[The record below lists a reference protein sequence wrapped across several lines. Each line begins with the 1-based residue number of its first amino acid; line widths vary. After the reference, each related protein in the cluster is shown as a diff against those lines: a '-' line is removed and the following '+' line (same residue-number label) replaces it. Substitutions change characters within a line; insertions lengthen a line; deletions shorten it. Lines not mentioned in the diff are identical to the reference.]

1 LKKRLRAVDEAAI
14 NKTVGRRLGTQEQG
28 MKFVCGLVLVAA
40 VAGVSDAAASAE
52 KGDKD
57 ELLTL
62 YLLSVAAD
70 RCGFPMSA
78 KQADLID
85 SEAKM
90 LVEKLKLGAREND
103 AVYSEAD
110 ATFERQG
117 PAACDRNGNFAQG
130 FRRTLQRLTGP

>member
-1 LKKRLRAVDEAAI
+1 
-14 NKTVGRRLGTQEQG
+14 

-40 VAGVSDAAASAE
+40 VASASAAAAPAE

-70 RCGFPMSA
+70 RCGFPMTR
-78 KQADLID
+78 KQADFID
-85 SEAKM
+85 SEAKA
-90 LVEKLKLGAREND
+90 LVEKLKLGPREND

-117 PAACDRNGNFAQG
+117 PAACDRNGNFAKG
-130 FRRTLQRLTGP
+130 FQRTLQKLTGP